1 MDRREGGTVSAGFA
15 AGSAPARSES
25 IALRQGHAAWGR
37 ATRRAAAAAGRPS
50 PVSSLRDGTA
60 TGAATRDTGS
70 ARRRLSHDRPCPIPA
85 LRRTPPPRPGLQR
98 NTEILTR

>member
-37 ATRRAAAAAGRPS
+37 ATRRAAAAADRPS

-70 ARRRLSHDRPCPIPA
+70 ARRRPRTTDPAPARRAARRRDRVLEA
-85 LRRTPPPRPGLQR
+85 T
-98 NTEILTR
+98 TEILRP